1 MIACSKYITR
11 QSKVKELKKRKKRK
25 QKEEKEKKKTKR
37 KKEIKIKAIKKKANQ
52 FKHPVLV
59 QKHIFHCMKSVQ
71 ICSYFWFVF
80 SCIRTEYGD
89 LQSKSPY
96 SVRIQENTDQK

>member
-1 MIACSKYITR
+1 MITCSKYITR
-11 QSKVKELKKRKKRK
+11 QNKVKELKKRKKRK
-25 QKEEKEKKKTKR
+25 QKEEKEKTKETKR

-71 ICSYFWFVF
+71 IWSYLWSVF

-96 SVRIQENTDQK
+96 SVRI